1 MTLLTLHDCP
11 SMFSFVF
18 QSLISMDCDEDI
30 TPSDHQ
36 HNTSIEK
43 TIPVLVPNRCHE
55 SLQWLSNYSVC
66 AQVGIEI
73 QKNFF
78 ASGPS
83 KRVRHFMAT
92 MTQALALNDFQFQHV
107 LKHLVHS
114 RKVQLENYRLQA
126 PGIERL
132 EIAKILLIQDRG
144 VQSNFRDKPL
154 SEISYEEILSTDER
168 QDNDRDEGN

>member
-66 AQVGIEI
+66 AQVGIENKKYI
-73 QKNFF
+73 F
-78 ASGPS
+78 ASGSS
-83 KRVRHFMAT
+83 KNPVLT
-92 MTQALALNDFQFQHV
+92 PKDALLM
-107 LKHLVHS
+107 L
-114 RKVQLENYRLQA
+114 RKEAQLIH
-126 PGIERL
+126 PERL
-132 EIAKILLIQDRG
+132 TGCGVRLIC
-144 VQSNFRDKPL
+144 
-154 SEISYEEILSTDER
+154 
-168 QDNDRDEGN
+168 